1 MGFWIF
7 PIFVVLLAAG
17 LWIGW
22 SVYESKKLDRNIG
35 TYRLISG
42 SNGFYLGGDIPAEH
56 WVRLT
61 AHVIGTRLFYFR
73 GTPNFQLMLESARN
87 ALQAPIVNIL
97 ATPPRDGSEEQGVL
111 SYGGIGLKGGVIGAG
126 TDDDRPA
133 RYQREIEG
141 TIRWVLEH
149 EPTAKRARV
158 TLERVINQ
166 EGNERLVSLGTV
178 NKRIY
183 KLLESS

>member
-1 MGFWIF
+1 MGFWIL
-7 PIFVVLLAAG
+7 PIAVVLLAAG

-22 SVYESKKLDRNIG
+22 SIYEDKQLDRQIG

-42 SNGFYLGGDIPAEH
+42 AEGFYLGGDIPAEH

-73 GTPNFQLMLESARN
+73 GTPDFDVMLESARS
-87 ALQAPIVNIL
+87 ALQSPTINIL
-97 ATPPRDGSEEQGVL
+97 ATPPNDGSEEQGVL
-111 SYGGIGLKGGVIGAG
+111 SYGGIGLRGSIGSGV
-126 TDDDRPA
+126 DDDRPV

-149 EPTAKRARV
+149 ELTAETARV
-158 TLERVINQ
+158 TLGRIINQ
-166 EGNERLVSLGTV
+166 EGNERLVDLGTV

-183 KLLESS
+183 KLLQSS

>member
-1 MGFWIF
+1 MGFWTF
-7 PIFVVLLAAG
+7 PICVVLLAAG

-22 SVYESKKLDRNIG
+22 WFYEGKKLDRKIG

-42 SNGFYLGGDIPAEH
+42 ADGFYLGGDIPAEH

-73 GTPNFQLMLESARN
+73 GTPDFQVMLEAARS
-87 ALQAPIVNIL
+87 ALQTPTVKIL
-97 ATPPRDGSEEQGVL
+97 ANPPSDGAQEQGVL
-111 SYGGIGLKGGVIGAG
+111 SYGGIGMKGTIGAG
-126 TDDDRPA
+126 TDDDRLV

-149 EPTAKRARV
+149 ELTAETASV
-158 TLERVINQ
+158 TLGRVINQ
-166 EGNERLVSLGTV
+166 ESNERLLDLGAV

-183 KLLESS
+183 KLLGSS